1 MNQQKVALITGAA
14 GGIGKEIV
22 RRFGKEGFHLVLSDI
37 DAERLEAIAN
47 DLYTAGIPEDKLLLL
62 PGDLSDLN
70 YAKSLTDQCRQR
82 WSRLDTLVNNAVW
95 RTHDTLRT
103 ITEAHWEKTLRIG
116 LTAPTFLA
124 KWSAELMEEYKLPGT
139 IINIS
144 SVQAG
149 RAPGT
154 SPAYMACKG
163 AMDSLTYEL
172 ASLYGPSGIRV
183 VGVAPGNTLTPL
195 SGDFVDESGDNISE
209 KLTKY
214 MEDQTPLA
222 RSAQP
227 VEIANVVYWLSTG
240 EASFVNG
247 TVIEVDGGFRHGFG
261 ANSLKNIQFPGQF

>member
-70 YAKSLTDQCRQR
+70 YAESLTDQCRQR